1 LYNKLEDNFH
11 LSNKKAMF
19 LNIRLYYE
27 AMGKDVF
34 NAVPMT
40 FHIKEGLEDVEFS
53 RFKTFYMKEE
63 EEVKKQKSAKTQV
76 ANGETAEDVMLVA
89 NASTK
94 RNIWIVKPGENTN
107 RGVGITVLKDLDEI
121 KALI

>member
-1 LYNKLEDNFH
+1 
-11 LSNKKAMF
+11 MF

-40 FHIKEGLEDVEFS
+40 FHIKEGLEDAEFS
-53 RFKTFYMKEE
+53 RFKTFYIKEE
-63 EEVKKQKSAKTQV
+63 EDVKKQKQAKAQV
-76 ANGETAEDVMLVA
+76 ANGEASEEMTQLAA
-89 NASTK
+89 ASTK

-107 RGVGITVLKDLDEI
+107 RGQGITVLKDLDEI

>member
-1 LYNKLEDNFH
+1 
-11 LSNKKAMF
+11 MF

-40 FHIKEGLEDVEFS
+40 FHIKDGLEDPEFS
-53 RFKTFYMKEE
+53 RFKAYYMKEE
-63 EEVKKQKSAKTQV
+63 EEIRKQKHAKNQV
-76 ANGETAEDVMLVA
+76 TNGEASEEASQLATASLR
-89 NASTK
+89 

-107 RGVGITVLKDLDEI
+107 RGQGITVLKDLDEI
-121 KALI
+121 KTLI

>member
-1 LYNKLEDNFH
+1 MIQ
-11 LSNKKAMF
+11 LS
-19 LNIRLYYE
+19 
-27 AMGKDVF
+27 
-34 NAVPMT
+34 
-40 FHIKEGLEDVEFS
+40 
-53 RFKTFYMKEE
+53 
-63 EEVKKQKSAKTQV
+63 
-76 ANGETAEDVMLVA
+76 